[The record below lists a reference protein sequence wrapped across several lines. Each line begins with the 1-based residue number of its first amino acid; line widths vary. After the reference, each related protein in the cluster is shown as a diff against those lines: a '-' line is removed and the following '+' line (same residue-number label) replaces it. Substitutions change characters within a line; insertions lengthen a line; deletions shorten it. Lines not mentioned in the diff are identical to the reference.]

1 MKRSIEQIAQQNEQ
15 EARKEAAI
23 REAQDRMIEE
33 RREQIARETR
43 DRDEQRQQHYG
54 SQHYDSIVDLLDDK
68 AQEIIE
74 ATRSRLQQIHDQRE
88 LEDFRRETDL
98 QRRQYDENRQI
109 TMHNEYRT
117 QLVEVREVRDDRGQV
132 EYQATR
138 DKGTEVGTGR
148 TMDEAARN
156 LDAAEKERQKYPLTT
171 EERRA
176 DEDRRTAEHRA
187 QQDAKTPPTPEVIA
201 ARERQD
207 RSLSQLRE
215 MQDRRDAPQ
224 EIDRDDRGR

>member
-43 DRDEQRQQHYG
+43 DRDQERQQRYSGHHDNF
-54 SQHYDSIVDLLDDK
+54 SDMLDDK
-68 AQEIIE
+68 ARE
-74 ATRSRLQQIHDQRE
+74 ALQAFRDKLQQIHDQRE

-156 LDAAEKERQKYPLTT
+156 LDAAETERQKYPLTA